1 MDVIPA
7 IDLRG
12 GRCVRLYQ
20 GDYAQEEVF
29 GTDPVALALRWQ
41 EEGATFLHVVDLD
54 GAASGEPANLD
65 AIRAI
70 VEAVNVPVEVGGGIR
85 DMKKADT
92 LAEYGVSRL
101 VLGTAAVENPDFLA
115 AMLERYGAER
125 VAVSVDARDGWAAV
139 RGWLQSS
146 HIRAL
151 DLMQQMAAIGVSC
164 LEYTDISRD
173 GTLTEPNFEGVMEA
187 VNNVSA
193 HIIAAGGIA
202 NARHLERLAGLGV
215 DGAIVG
221 TALYTG
227 AVDLREALQLVADSP
242 AAGNRPA

>member
-29 GTDPVALALRWQ
+29 GTDPVAVALRWQ

-70 VEAVNVPVEVGGGIR
+70 VEAVDVPVEVGGGIR

-101 VLGTAAVENPDFLA
+101 VLGTAAVENPAFLA
-115 AMLERYGAER
+115 AMLERYG
-125 VAVSVDARDGWAAV
+125 V
-139 RGWLQSS
+139 
-146 HIRAL
+146 
-151 DLMQQMAAIGVSC
+151 
-164 LEYTDISRD
+164 
-173 GTLTEPNFEGVMEA
+173 
-187 VNNVSA
+187 
-193 HIIAAGGIA
+193 
-202 NARHLERLAGLGV
+202 
-215 DGAIVG
+215 
-221 TALYTG
+221 
-227 AVDLREALQLVADSP
+227 
-242 AAGNRPA
+242 